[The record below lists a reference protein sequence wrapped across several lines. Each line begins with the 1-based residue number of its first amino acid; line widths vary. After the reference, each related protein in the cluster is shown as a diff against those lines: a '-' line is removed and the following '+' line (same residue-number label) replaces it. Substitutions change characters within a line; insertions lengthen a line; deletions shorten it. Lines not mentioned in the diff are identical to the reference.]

1 MRTLLLM
8 RGAPGSGKTS
18 WVKEHHLEDYTLS
31 PDDIRVLC
39 SSTELQPTGEF
50 KISQDRDNE
59 KQVWDILFKLLEYRM
74 SKGEFTVIDA
84 TCSKTKDIQQYKDL
98 ASQYR
103 YRMFIVDFTDIPL
116 DVCLKQNKMR
126 PEVKQVPQ
134 KAIENIYARFATQR
148 IPGGVQVIKRDGFD
162 ALLERPIDL
171 SEYRKVVFIGDIHG
185 CYDTLMQYD
194 DFKNGLQDDVE
205 YIFLGDYLDRGNQNA
220 EVLKWLSSI
229 KDKPNV
235 CLLEGNHERHIRD
248 WGNGV
253 PSVSQEF
260 EKKTKAQ
267 LENANID
274 RKEARELYRK
284 CRQFSHFTYNGLE
297 ILACHGGIP
306 NLSTNL
312 LYLPTD
318 KFIHGVGNYND
329 YLTISESW
337 MGQTKPNQYLV
348 HGHRNTEGSECRIA
362 DRVFNL
368 EGRVE
373 FGGKLRI
380 VELSNDLRWDV
391 IELDDCQPVDENL
404 IVEERKVDTVEEAI
418 AYLRNNRFV
427 QEKVLGDGI
436 SSFNFTREA
445 FYKGNWNKQTILAR
459 GLFLD
464 TINNKIMARS
474 YEKFFKI
481 NEVRETELASLKQ
494 RLKFPVQAYVK
505 ENGFLAIVSYDY
517 NKDDLFI
524 ASKSTNKGNYVEYIK
539 KQLEPYKDKLL
550 EQLRTHYNFGLM
562 TGNGSLSY
570 VFECIDIEND
580 PHIIKYDSSKIV
592 LLDVILNDLSFATYS
607 YEDLKIAAQL
617 IGCPVKEKAFEL
629 KDWDEFRSLYNQAQD
644 EEYKYKGNYIEGFVF
659 VDANGF
665 MTKCK
670 TGYYNLWKKLRGVS
684 EPTLR
689 CGYITK
695 TGMLTS
701 SLENMFYGFLRELHN
716 RDYNKDTKEY
726 PYKTD
731 IISLRERFLKED
743 IDKFKYSL

>member
-1 MRTLLLM
+1 
-8 RGAPGSGKTS
+8 
-18 WVKEHHLEDYTLS
+18 
-31 PDDIRVLC
+31 
-39 SSTELQPTGEF
+39 LQPTGEF

-148 IPGGVQVIKRDGFD
+148 VPGGVKVIKRDGFD
-162 ALLERPIDL
+162 ALLESPIDL

-185 CYDTLMQYD
+185 CYDTLMQYG

-284 CRQFSHFTYNGLE
+284 CRQFSHFAYNGLE

-306 NLSTNL
+306 NLNTNL

-418 AYLRNNRFV
+418 AYLRDNRFV

-494 RLKFPVQAYVK
+494 RLEFPVQAYVK

-743 IDKFKYSL
+743 VDKFKGSL